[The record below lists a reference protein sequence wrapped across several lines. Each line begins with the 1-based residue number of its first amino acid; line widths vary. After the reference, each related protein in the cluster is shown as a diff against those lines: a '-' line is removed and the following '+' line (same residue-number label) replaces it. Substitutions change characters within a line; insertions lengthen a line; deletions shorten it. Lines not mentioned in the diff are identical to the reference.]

1 MRDCGD
7 ESGGAPRPVLH
18 WSSPFVDR
26 DLVVALVEA
35 PSGLLLVLGL
45 ALVLAAIPR
54 RHGA

>member
-1 MRDCGD
+1 
-7 ESGGAPRPVLH
+7 VLH

-35 PSGLLLVLGL
+35 PSRLLLVLGL